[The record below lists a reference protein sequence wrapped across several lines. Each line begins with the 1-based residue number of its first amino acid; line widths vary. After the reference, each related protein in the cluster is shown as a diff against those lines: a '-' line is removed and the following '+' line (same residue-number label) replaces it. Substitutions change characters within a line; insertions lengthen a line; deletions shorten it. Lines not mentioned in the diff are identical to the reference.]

1 MSDPDSDFERLR
13 ALMLEHLHVDVP
25 SPDVDLLE
33 SGVLDSLQLVDLLLL
48 IEQHFGQRI
57 PIEAINLDDLRS
69 LGRLARLLR
78 APGADAPAAAAGA
91 AEGAPQLESLRAARH
106 RGASGSG

>member
-1 MSDPDSDFERLR
+1 MSDPANDLARLR

-57 PIEAINLDDLRS
+57 PIETIDLDDLRS

-78 APGADAPAAAAGA
+78 APAPAAADGA
-91 AEGAPQLESLRAARH
+91 AENAPQLESLRAARH
-106 RGASGSG
+106 RGASGRG

>member
-1 MSDPDSDFERLR
+1 MDVGRLH
-13 ALMLEHLHVDVP
+13 ALILEHLHVDVP

-57 PIEAINLDDLRS
+57 PIETIDLDDLRS
-69 LGRLARLLR
+69 LGRLARLLH
-78 APGADAPAAAAGA
+78 PAAATAPSA
-91 AEGAPQLESLRAARH
+91 APGDDGTVERAQRFGDSRAARQDGVRR
-106 RGASGSG
+106 RG